1 MSIELS
7 AAMGRQWDFTCCA
20 SEGLAD
26 SSAVY
31 HLSSLNTIA
40 LSSSLKTGW
49 KNPFQGTVLELS
61 CDRGGMEGKER
72 YRSSSW
78 PQEDMR
84 NPHGTM
90 VTQNLLE
97 IRKNNFFTF
106 HIVKL
111 GELSPHSEAGSGL
124 YFPLTH

>member
-1 MSIELS
+1 M
-7 AAMGRQWDFTCCA
+7 DFTCCA

-61 CDRGGMEGKER
+61 CDRDGMEGKEM

-78 PQEDMR
+78 PQEDMRNPHKDMR

-106 HIVKL
+106 HIVRL

-124 YFPLTH
+124 YFSLTH